1 MNIILYGYT
10 VFNVREVEMSASL
23 SQIVKVERIDFIVKM
38 MTHSLVE
45 DKRRALLDE
54 WLGELTEDLLADLKR
69 EARRSAPVS
78 EGRSY

>member
-1 MNIILYGYT
+1 
-10 VFNVREVEMSASL
+10 MSALL

>member
-1 MNIILYGYT
+1 
-10 VFNVREVEMSASL
+10 MSASL

>member
-54 WLGELTEDLLADLKR
+54 WLGELTEDLLADLKS
-69 EARRSAPVS
+69 EARRSAPVR

>member
-1 MNIILYGYT
+1 MDIILYGHT
-10 VFNVREVEMSASL
+10 VFKVREVEMSASL

-54 WLGELTEDLLADLKR
+54 WLGELTADLLADLKS
-69 EARRSAPVS
+69 EARKSAPVN

>member
-1 MNIILYGYT
+1 MNIMLYGYT

-54 WLGELTEDLLADLKR
+54 WLGELTEDLLADLKS

>member
-1 MNIILYGYT
+1 
-10 VFNVREVEMSASL
+10 MSASL

-78 EGRSY
+78 EGLSY